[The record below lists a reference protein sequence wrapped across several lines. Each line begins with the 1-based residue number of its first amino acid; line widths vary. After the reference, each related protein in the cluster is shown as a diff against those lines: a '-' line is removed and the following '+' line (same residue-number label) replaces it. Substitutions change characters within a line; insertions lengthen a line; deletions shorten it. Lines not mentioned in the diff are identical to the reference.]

1 MKNVLLIHG
10 FNGIPKI
17 FEYFKEELEKL
28 DYNVIMPEFPVREE
42 ITVEGYFAI
51 LDKYKDFF
59 NENLIV
65 VAHSIGNPM
74 FIKYISKYGLK
85 VGKYISLAGFSKEYY
100 NEGKDVLNE
109 KVKLTILSEKEKE
122 DAKNMIID
130 RYSIYSNDDHIVPFG
145 LLEEFSKDINSTPML
160 IKNIGHMGKKS
171 GLEKL
176 PEVIKLNWCQEIS
189 ENNPMIYNLFVK
201 HKDKIYLS
209 LCFILCISFCRYLM

>member
-85 VGKYISLAGFSKEYY
+85 VGKYISLAGFSKDFF

-109 KVKLTILSEKEKE
+109 KVKLTILTDNELN
-122 DAKNMIID
+122 DAKKLINEK
-130 RYSIYSNDDHIVPFG
+130 YSIYSDSDHLVPLE
-145 LLEEFSKDINSTPML
+145 LLEQFCNDINSMAIPM
-160 IKNIGHMGKKS
+160 KDIGHMGKKS
-171 GLEKL
+171 GLEEL
-176 PEVIKLNWCQEIS
+176 PEVI
-189 ENNPMIYNLFVK
+189 NL
-201 HKDKIYLS
+201 INS
-209 LCFILCISFCRYLM
+209 